1 MEKKFEP
8 TQEIHSTVM
17 SLSDEQKNR
26 LLQARSAEEV
36 AALLHEAGVDVQLAE
51 RLWAELTHKREA
63 DSEELSL
70 DELEAVSGGARN
82 AATEGCAAT
91 VEAGSNCV
99 FTDFCSIVFTSYDV
113 APVKGNCTQCGAAPV
128 YNDVVRGDFF
138 CSRCGCRMDR
148 NGNPIQ
154 VAKQGEFPDF
164 KF

>member
-1 MEKKFEP
+1 MAIDREELKKKAMKAASAEDVMEIVRAAGEEITAEEAKKFFE
-8 TQEIHSTVM
+8 TLKKS
-17 SLSDEQKNR
+17 
-26 LLQARSAEEV
+26 QA
-36 AALLHEAGVDVQLAE
+36 DQ
-51 RLWAELTHKREA
+51 
-63 DSEELSL
+63 ELSL

-91 VEAGSNCV
+91 VEADSNCV
-99 FTDFCSIVFTSYDV
+99 FTDFCSIVFTLYDV
-113 APVKGNCTQCGAAPV
+113 APVNGNCTQCGAAPV